1 MSGHNAA
8 ELLVHSMAATYAAT
22 SVAAVVLLDYSTAV
36 HPPMEDFS
44 GNHVINKSFRVKVS
58 GTKMSHD
65 SMTLDIIVFCQ
76 Q

>member
-22 SVAAVVLLDYSTAV
+22 SVAAVVLLDYSTV

-44 GNHVINKSFRVKVS
+44 GNHVINKSFRVHVL
-58 GTKMSHD
+58 GTKMSHA
-65 SMTLDIIVFCQ
+65 SMALDIIVFCHQ
-76 Q
+76 

>member
-1 MSGHNAA
+1 MSDHNAA

-22 SVAAVVLLDYSTAV
+22 SVAAVVLLDYSTV

-44 GNHVINKSFRVKVS
+44 GNHVINKSFRINVS
-58 GTKMSHD
+58 GTKMPHA
-65 SMTLDIIVFCQ
+65 SMALDIIVFCQ